1 MKFLACCI
9 LAVALASTSAC
20 KREPDLS
27 RDPAAVGQTVTLTGK
42 VKEVYD
48 PTILEVKTDR
58 GDVIV
63 IAPPSPPPMKK
74 GDRVTVTGDVRQVTL
89 QEFSQRY
96 RADVYTPIRARIE
109 EENVVTAN
117 TIKPS

>member
-1 MKFLACCI
+1 MKFIACCI
-9 LAVALASTSAC
+9 LVVALGITAC
-20 KREPDLS
+20 KRTPDLS

-63 IAPPSPPPMKK
+63 VTPPSPPTVKR
-74 GDRVTVTGDVRQVTL
+74 GDRVTVTGDVQKVTL
-89 QEFSQRY
+89 QELTQRY
-96 RADVYTPIRARIE
+96 RPDVYTPIKARIQD
-109 EENVVTAN
+109 ENIVAAAE
-117 TIKPS
+117 IKPS